1 MNKVFL
7 LLTLLLSGN
16 LKTSAQSWQW
26 AVTGQGSDFD
36 QVKVGGVVVDGDGN
50 TYATGYFY
58 DVLTVDTFHLTS
70 HGFRDIFWAKF
81 DKYGQVVWAKSTGGK
96 GDDDAGGITVDD
108 KGNLYVFLS
117 FSDTI
122 SSDGFQVADTGFWND
137 LLLAKY
143 DSNGN
148 LLTYKAWG
156 TPYAEIAGSMVM
168 DADDELY
175 IAGTF
180 AGYNGTNPPPSGS
193 RTLTFDSNHQLHST
207 SNYGSDIFIAKL
219 DTSLSIIWTKN
230 TVGGSSFVDLSINK
244 DKNLIVSGSG
254 CSYTMKFDTITISS
268 LPVLI
273 LEFFV
278 AKYDSSGNAVWARM
292 ATTDLLGTY
301 GISCATGKDGS
312 VYCTGTYD
320 TPNNISSVS
329 RIKFGNT
336 TLTGDY
342 AFLVKYDANGN
353 LQWAKNLG
361 QTARDG
367 AYDIAVDSMD
377 NLYVT
382 GTFNYTGIFGNDTF
396 YTAGHDDIFVNKYD
410 SNGNHIWTVT
420 AGGVTND
427 GAYAIAL
434 DKDNDIHIGGY
445 ISSDPAY
452 FGSYEVSSAGAWD
465 MCVAK
470 LHQYPTG
477 VPELSSFK
485 NTVHIYPNPNMGSFL
500 LDYGD
505 KQYEKLSITDISGRE
520 VYHKHISGSTKQQ
533 INLNL
538 SDGVYLIRL
547 TGKGNSAVQK
557 LIVQH

>member
-1 MNKVFL
+1 M
-7 LLTLLLSGN
+7 
-16 LKTSAQSWQW
+16 LKIISLFICLVIINVNGYAQSWQW
-26 AVTGQGSDFD
+26 ANSGQGNDFD
-36 QVKVGGVVVDGDGN
+36 AVERMTIDKYGN
-50 TYATGYFY
+50 TYVIGSFY
-58 DVLTVDTFHLTS
+58 DVLTIDTFHLVS
-70 HGFRDIFWAKF
+70 HGFKDVFWAKF
-81 DKYGQVVWAKSTGGK
+81 DKYGQIVWAKSTGGK
-96 GDDDAGGITVDD
+96 GNDLPGGIAV
-108 KGNLYVFLS
+108 NNSNQVYVFLS
-117 FSDTI
+117 FIDTI
-122 SSDGFQVADTGFWND
+122 SDSQFQVRDTGWEND

-143 DSNGN
+143 DSSGN
-148 LLTYKAWG
+148 LQMYKTWGSTYRDRG
-156 TPYAEIAGSMVM
+156 TSITVDNMGHIYLFGAFS
-168 DADDELY
+168 DY
-175 IAGTF
+175 
-180 AGYNGTNPPPSGS
+180 SGS
-193 RTLTFDSNHQLHST
+193 PAPSVTIDFDGNILNSFGGRDAFIVKLDSSLITLWAKGAGGLAADFPNKVSIDEDYNVVIVGQAPYGINFDSIQI
-207 SNYGSDIFIAKL
+207 SDP
-219 DTSLSIIWTKN
+219 
-230 TVGGSSFVDLSINK
+230 DL
-244 DKNLIVSGSG
+244 V
-254 CSYTMKFDTITISS
+254 
-268 LPVLI
+268 
-273 LEFFV
+273 FFV
-278 AKYDSSGNAVWARM
+278 AKYDSSGNALWAKM
-292 ATTDLLGTY
+292 ATTDLLGSY
-301 GISCATGKDGS
+301 GISCATGKNGS
-312 VYCTGTYD
+312 VYCAGTYD
-320 TPNNISSVS
+320 TPFNISSVS

-361 QTARDG
+361 QTARDA

-396 YTAGHDDIFVNKYD
+396 YTVGHDDIFVNKYD

-445 ISSDPAY
+445 ISSSPAY

-477 VPELSSFK
+477 VPELSSFT
-485 NTVHIYPNPNMGSFL
+485 NEVHVYPNPNAGTFL

-547 TGKGNSAVQK
+547 TGKDQSAVQK
-557 LIVQH
+557 FIVQH